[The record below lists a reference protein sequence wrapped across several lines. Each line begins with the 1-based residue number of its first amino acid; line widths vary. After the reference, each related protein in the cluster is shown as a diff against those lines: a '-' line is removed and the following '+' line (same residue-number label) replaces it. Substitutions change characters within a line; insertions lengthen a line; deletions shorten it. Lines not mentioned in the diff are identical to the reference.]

1 MSSEEVVEEHSEFG
15 EWSLGE
21 NEPYETTDGTQH
33 FNEARYVMFGYVI
46 GINWNKINISCEQ
59 TMHNCTDSYY
69 LVIIITHEILISTS
83 C

>member
-15 EWSLGE
+15 KWSLGE

-46 GINWNKINISCEQ
+46 GINWNK
-59 TMHNCTDSYY
+59 
-69 LVIIITHEILISTS
+69 
-83 C
+83 